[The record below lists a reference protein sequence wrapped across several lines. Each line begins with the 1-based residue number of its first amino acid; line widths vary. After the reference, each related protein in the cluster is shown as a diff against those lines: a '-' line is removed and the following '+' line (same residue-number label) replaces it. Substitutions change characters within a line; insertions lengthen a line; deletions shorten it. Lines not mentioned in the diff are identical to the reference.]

1 MGQQRGLDDI
11 YNHLY
16 TSVLGAA
23 ERLRLKYISSYM
35 YVFVYGGSKGAW
47 IEISYHICICM
58 YAGVLRAAEGLGLKY
73 I

>member
-47 IEISYHICICM
+47 IEIYLIIYACVFM
-58 YAGVLRAAEGLGLKY
+58 YAGVLGGSR
-73 I
+73 